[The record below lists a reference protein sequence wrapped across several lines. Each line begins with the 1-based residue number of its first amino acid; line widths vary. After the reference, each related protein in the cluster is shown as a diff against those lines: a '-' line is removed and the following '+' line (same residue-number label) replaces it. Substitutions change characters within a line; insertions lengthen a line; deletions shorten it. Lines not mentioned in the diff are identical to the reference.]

1 VPNFPRLRALAL
13 FGRRL
18 VECAE
23 RLSLPASK
31 NQHISG
37 LMHRCKQPFWKPRAA
52 VRQPRALSISG
63 PN

>member
-31 NQHISG
+31 NQHIS
-37 LMHRCKQPFWKPRAA
+37 CNI
-52 VRQPRALSISG
+52 RQERFGVTYPLS
-63 PN
+63 